1 MDGENM
7 RGSQAEARE
16 TGFETWKRPRQTDA
30 ECGRVFV
37 ENWRKTSNCRVRN
50 SSCRAINKSR

>member
-1 MDGENM
+1 M